1 MSEPIDLDALAR
13 TFGELRAVKYNCDC
27 QVGGVDATSVDADW
41 LHLIGKRGLAL
52 LAEVERLRAEN
63 ENLREHPRDEFHTMD
78 ELYEYRMLYNAAAVN
93 AWEWPTVKSWV
104 HSDGGPCFGG
114 GWFIVVATLPTGQV
128 SNHYEAEHWD
138 LFHVSEAVPPMYD
151 GHTPQI
157 AAERLT
163 ALLQGPYGDPTA
175 HDPAGCPVCRH
186 ALGLPE
192 PATLVLSPEI
202 WCDVCGAWHIPTS
215 CSTANGAGEAR
226 TDPRAANRPG
236 MALGDTPQAEDAGEV
251 QS

>member
-1 MSEPIDLDALAR
+1 MAS
-13 TFGELRAVKYNCDC
+13 RA
-27 QVGGVDATSVDADW
+27 
-41 LHLIGKRGLAL
+41 
-52 LAEVERLRAEN
+52 
-63 ENLREHPRDEFHTMD
+63 
-78 ELYEYRMLYNAAAVN
+78 
-93 AWEWPTVKSWV
+93 
-104 HSDGGPCFGG
+104 FGG

-128 SNHYEAEHWD
+128 SNHYEAEHWY

-215 CSTANGAGEAR
+215 CSTANAAETPSAA
-226 TDPRAANRPG
+226 PVAANGPG
-236 MALGDTPQAEDAGEV
+236 MALGDTPQDNDAPQVPLLDEWGRRHEDELRPIGPPVRHARRRGHHRA
-251 QS
+251 